1 MTRHRIFGLLLRL
14 LLPVLPLCS
23 TAAPDGGGAT
33 EVRGRLIDI
42 RTAEAGAEV
51 YPQYK
56 RHRFG
61 RSLPARLA
69 GMAYAVSLRE
79 FRGPEAVRSA
89 KACDLLLALAD
100 TLPDTTRWQPTG
112 ETFFVNKTRYRLFS
126 AHYGTPGQWMPL
138 PAPRADGPSA
148 LLFARRLRVAET
160 AGVPGTVIVRVP
172 ELRKTH
178 ITNPNLL
185 ILPDGSYLAAC
196 NGAPAQR
203 HAAFFRSA
211 DRGASWERWS
221 ESPCPIGFYSL
232 FLHGGA
238 LYMMGTSIP
247 GGNVVICRSDDNGR
261 TWSSPSD
268 DTGYGI
274 LLRGR
279 YHSAP
284 VPVVEHD
291 GRIWRAMETDTQG
304 ERRRAFVLSA
314 PVGSDLLRPSS
325 WTASEALASS
335 PAWIADSDE
344 KGFRQ
349 WIEGNVVVAPGGQLV
364 NVLRVDEHKYGRSAA
379 VVRVESPRRLVF
391 APRTDIVEMPG
402 GGKKFTIRYD
412 TLSRRY
418 WALVSVVRDEFR
430 RARHGGIYA
439 DGIHCGLIRN
449 TLALVSSPDL
459 LKWTTERIVTQSDNP
474 FFDGFQYAD
483 WQFDGDDIVAVVRLA
498 MEEERGLP
506 ARQHDANYLVFKR
519 IPDFR
524 DPNPPDTLRTLH
536 KPKNRQLP

>member
-1 MTRHRIFGLLLRL
+1 MVPRRIFDLLLRL

-42 RTAEAGAEV
+42 RTAQAGAEV

-61 RSLPARLA
+61 RSLPARLE
-69 GMAYAVSLRE
+69 GMPYAVSLRE
-79 FRGPEAVRSA
+79 FDGPDAVRSA
-89 KACDLLLALAD
+89 KPCDLLLALAD
-100 TLPDTTRWQPTG
+100 TVPDTTLWQPTG
-112 ETFFVNKTRYRLFS
+112 EAFFVNKSRYRLFMR
-126 AHYGTPGQWMPL
+126 HYDTPGQWMPL
-138 PAPRADGPSA
+138 PAPREGGPSA
-148 LLFARRLRVAET
+148 LLFARKLRVAQTE
-160 AGVPGTVIVRVP
+160 AVPGVVIARVP
-172 ELRKTH
+172 ELRKSH
-178 ITNPNLL
+178 ITNPNIL
-185 ILPDGSYLAAC
+185 ILPDGTYLAAC

-203 HAAFFRSA
+203 YASFFRSA

-247 GGNVVICRSDDNGR
+247 EGNVVICRSDDNGR
-261 TWSSPSD
+261 SWSSPCDS
-268 DTGYGI
+268 TGEGI

-284 VPVVEHD
+284 VPVVEHR
-291 GRIWRAMETDTQG
+291 GRIWRAMETNTQG
-304 ERRRAFVLSA
+304 DSRRAFVLSA
-314 PVGSDLLRPSS
+314 PVGSDLLQASA

-349 WIEGNVVVAPGGQLV
+349 WIEGNVVIAPDGALV

-379 VVRVESPRRLVF
+379 IVRIESPKRLAFDPRR
-391 APRTDIVEMPG
+391 DIVEMPG

-412 TLSRRY
+412 PLSRRY
-418 WALVSVVRDEFR
+418 WALVSAVRDEYR
-430 RARHGGIYA
+430 GARHGGIYA
-439 DGIHCGLIRN
+439 GGIHCGLIRN

-459 LKWTTERIVTQSDNP
+459 REWSTERTVLGSDDP

-483 WQFDGDDIVAVVRLA
+483 WQFDGDDIVAAVRLA

-506 ARQHDANYLVFKR
+506 TRQHDANFLVFKR
-519 IPDFR
+519 ITDFR
-524 DPNPPDTLRTLH
+524 HPGAPDTLRTLH
-536 KPKNRQLP
+536 KPKNR